1 MSDENS
7 NSAAVEAE
15 HQALRAM
22 RDTFVAAYNQGD
34 IEGMLAVLDE
44 NVSFTA
50 MNGEVCHGH
59 ADVRNYHEKLRMG
72 SRPVVKSTSVDAI
85 EADRLTV
92 LYGDSFG
99 VATGWADTSY
109 KLADGLV
116 FSCRLRWSNTMT
128 KHSGTWKIASFHT
141 SSNLFDNPIL
151 ALSKKAA
158 SYTAAATAAVG
169 LAVGGALGWFLR
181 RR

>member
-1 MSDENS
+1 MSDANQS
-7 NSAAVEAE
+7 SDALEAE

-22 RDTFVAAYNQGD
+22 RDAFVAAYNQGD
-34 IEGMLAVLDE
+34 IEGMLGLLDE
-44 NVSFTA
+44 NVAFTA
-50 MNGEVCHGH
+50 MNGEVCLGH
-59 ADVRNYHEKLRMG
+59 AGVRNYHEKLRSG
-72 SRPVVKSTSVDAI
+72 PRPKVKSTTVDAI

-92 LYGDSFG
+92 FYGDHFG

-116 FSCRLRWSNTMT
+116 FSCRVRWSNTMT
-128 KHSGTWKIASFHT
+128 KQSGSWKIASFHT
-141 SSNLFDNPIL
+141 STNVFDNPIL
-151 ALSKKAA
+151 SLSTKAA